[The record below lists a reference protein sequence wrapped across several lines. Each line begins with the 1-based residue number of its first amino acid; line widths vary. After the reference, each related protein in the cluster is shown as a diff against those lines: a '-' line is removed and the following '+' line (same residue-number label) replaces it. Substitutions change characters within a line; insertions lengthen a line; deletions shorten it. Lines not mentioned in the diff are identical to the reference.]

1 MPTNEDLAEEEST
14 MVRLRYWVDVTVS
27 RLRRRVMSREEGM
40 LLIGQVRSQV
50 LQMCPD
56 KGDVFD
62 LVLSPRFQRV
72 LDERERSGWSA
83 MVP

>member
-1 MPTNEDLAEEEST
+1 MPTNEDLAREERM
-14 MVRLRYWVDVTVS
+14 MVRLRYWIDVTVS
-27 RLRRRVMSREEGM
+27 RLRHRVMSREEGM
-40 LLIGQVRSQV
+40 LLIDQVRSQV

-72 LDERERSGWSA
+72 LDERERSEWSA